1 MASSTTPTPAS
12 QPTRASFRLG
22 PWIRLNGLSYSQL
35 PEAGIGIEAASG
47 AIKPLN
53 GGGHPT
59 RNAKT
64 FITAVLEEAIP
75 FLNGMVQNEPPWKL
89 LKSKTDVQLYK
100 RVVSK
105 EELDYC
111 NGTHDKATEKANEE
125 GETWFARR
133 SIHENKA
140 EANTASWDEFT
151 LHIKQEHFEREK
163 DWCHS
168 VLASSRR
175 AMYWETSDFEIVAG
189 GKQWNNISMEVVE
202 MIHKPPVVSE
212 RKFPEVLITASLNE
226 PGQREFL
233 VISIPITDSANARSQ
248 NSSFQESG
256 FASAK
261 KKGQVVGAYASIER
275 CCLRPSPNS
284 TVGEIEWI
292 MATASD
298 AKGWIPQLIQKPNI
312 PGQIQKDVSMYMRW
326 VEDQRTSI
334 PDVLPR

>member
-1 MASSTTPTPAS
+1 MASSPNSTPAS
-12 QPTRASFRLG
+12 QPARASSRLG
-22 PWIRLNGLSYSQL
+22 PWIRLHGLTFSQL
-35 PEAGIGIEAASG
+35 PGEGIGIEAVGG
-47 AIKPLN
+47 ARKPLN
-53 GGGHPT
+53 GSVNPT
-59 RNAKT
+59 GNAKT
-64 FITAVLEEAIP
+64 FIAAVLEEAIP
-75 FLNGMVQNEPPWKL
+75 FFNGMVQDEPPWTS

-105 EELDYC
+105 EELDSC
-111 NGTHDKATEKANEE
+111 NGTHDTATKKTNEK

-189 GKQWNNISMEVVE
+189 EKPWNNISMEVVE

-226 PGQREFL
+226 PGQSEFL
-233 VISIPITDSANARSQ
+233 VISIPITDSANVRSQ
-248 NSSFQESG
+248 NPSFQESG

-275 CCLRPSPNS
+275 CRLLPNPNG
-284 TVGEIEWI
+284 TARVIEWI

-326 VEDQRTSI
+326 VENHRRSI

>member
-1 MASSTTPTPAS
+1 MASSTNPTPAS
-12 QPTRASFRLG
+12 QPTSVSSKLG
-22 PWIRLNGLSYSQL
+22 PWIRLNGISYSQL
-35 PEAGIGIEAASG
+35 PEAGIGIEVASG
-47 AIKPLN
+47 AIKALN
-53 GGGHPT
+53 GSGHPT
-59 RNAKT
+59 KNAKA
-64 FITAVLEEAIP
+64 FITAVLEEASP
-75 FLNGMVQNEPPWKL
+75 FFNGMVQNAPPWTF
-89 LKSKTDVQLYK
+89 LKSKTGVELYK

-111 NGTHDKATEKANEE
+111 NGTHDKAIKKANEE

-175 AMYWETSDFEIVAG
+175 AMYWETSDLEIVAG
-189 GKQWNNISMEVVE
+189 DKQWNNISMEVVE
-202 MIHKPPVVSE
+202 MVHKPPVVSE
-212 RKFPEVLITASLNE
+212 RKFPEVLITASHNE
-226 PGQREFL
+226 PGKSEFL
-233 VISIPITDSANARSQ
+233 VISIPITDSASVRSQ
-248 NSSFQESG
+248 NPSFQESG

-275 CCLRPSPNS
+275 CCLRTNPSG
-284 TVGEIEWI
+284 TAGEIEWI

-298 AKGWIPQLIQKPNI
+298 AKGWLPQLIQKPSI
-312 PGQIQKDVSMYMRW
+312 PGQIQKDVSMYMCW
-326 VEDQRTSI
+326 VEDQRKPI